1 LYLIP
6 TSADARQ
13 PRQHSNTQQLGAEN
27 GQVIFEES
35 YADKLGG
42 LNYNTTTPYVVLF
55 IDLNK
60 GPWVLEIPEG
70 EVRGA
75 TNDFWQI
82 GVAQLTKPGKY
93 LFIGPG
99 LDSR

>member
-1 LYLIP
+1 
-6 TSADARQ
+6 
-13 PRQHSNTQQLGAEN
+13 LGAEN
-27 GQVIFEES
+27 AQVIFEES
-35 YADKLGG
+35 CADKLGG
-42 LNYNTTTPYVVLF
+42 LIYNTTTPYVVLF

-60 GPWVLEIPEG
+60 GPWILEIPEG